1 MFQKLLIWLQEIIN
15 KMIGQSSVKNAL
27 HVDIAISPRMAEFL
41 LLWSRMY
48 TNFSPW
54 LSDEVK
60 SLNLPVAISSEIAR
74 SVTIEMKVEV
84 TDEATQPGQADDSQ
98 DADGDTPERGTSQ
111 TGPEEMPATR
121 AAFLNEQIQ
130 KAIAKM
136 RIEVEFA
143 VAKGGMVFKPYVDGD
158 DLAIDF
164 VQADQFYPVAFDSNG
179 NITSCVFADSRR
191 LGQYFYTRLEYH
203 ALDGENYTIRNAAF
217 RSTTQNDLG
226 QEVPL
231 ADILDWA
238 ELQPETTLTGIER
251 PLFAYFKY
259 PLANSIDTTSALGV
273 SCFSRA
279 VAEIEQADRQWSSLL
294 WEFESGQRALYVD
307 ELAFGKD
314 DHGKPILPNKRLYRT
329 LNQGSQV
336 GDDNLFEEWSPTFR
350 EKEILN
356 GLEAILRKIEFK
368 CGIAYGTLSN
378 PTVIEKTATEIKTA
392 QQRTYA
398 TITDTQKALQNAVEQ
413 LLYAMNVWT
422 TIYTLA
428 PEGEYQETFNFDD
441 SLVSDSNIKFL
452 QDSQAL
458 GLGVISKV
466 EFRMRNYGET
476 EQVAKKAVAEIQKE
490 QAANSS
496 LFPTQPTK
504 TTNPDVAAAEK
515 PGAVQSMQKQA
526 GF

>member
-1 MFQKLLIWLQEIIN
+1 MFQKLLIWLQEVIN
-15 KMIGQSSVKNAL
+15 KMIGQSSVKSAL

-54 LSDEVK
+54 LSDEIK

-84 TDEATQPGQADDSQ
+84 TDEATKPGQADDSQ
-98 DADGDTPERGTSQ
+98 DADGDTPERGSST
-111 TGPEEMPATR
+111 TGPKEMPATR

-130 KAIAKM
+130 KAVAKM
-136 RIEVEFA
+136 RIETEFA

-164 VQADQFYPVAFDSNG
+164 VQADQFYPIAFDSNG
-179 NITSCVFADSRR
+179 GLTSCVFADSRR
-191 LGQYFYTRLEYH
+191 LGILFFTRLEYH
-203 ALDGENYTIRNAAF
+203 ALEGEKYTIRNAAF
-217 RSTTQNDLG
+217 QSSSQNDLG
-226 QEVPL
+226 HQVKLTDVP
-231 ADILDWA
+231 DWA
-238 ELQPETTLTGIER
+238 ELEEETVLTGIER

-259 PLANSIDTTSALGV
+259 PLANNIDPTSALGV

-279 VAEIEQADRQWSSLL
+279 TEEIEQADRQWSDLL
-294 WEFESGQRALYVD
+294 WEFESGKRALYVD
-307 ELAFGKD
+307 ELAFGRD
-314 DHGKPILPNKRLYRT
+314 DKGKPILPNKRLYRT
-329 LNQGSQV
+329 LNQGSEV
-336 GDDNLFEEWSPTFR
+336 GNDDLFEEWSPTFR

-398 TITDTQKALQNAVEQ
+398 TITDTQKALQNALEQ

-422 TIYTLA
+422 TLYSLA
-428 PEGEYQETFNFDD
+428 PDGEYQAVYNFDD

-466 EFRMRNYGET
+466 EFRMRNYGES
-476 EQVAKKAVAEIQKE
+476 EEVAKRAVAKIQKE

-496 LFPTQPTK
+496 LFPTTP
-504 TTNPDVAAAEK
+504 TNPDVIAAEK
-515 PGAVQSMQKQA
+515 PGAVQAMQKQA